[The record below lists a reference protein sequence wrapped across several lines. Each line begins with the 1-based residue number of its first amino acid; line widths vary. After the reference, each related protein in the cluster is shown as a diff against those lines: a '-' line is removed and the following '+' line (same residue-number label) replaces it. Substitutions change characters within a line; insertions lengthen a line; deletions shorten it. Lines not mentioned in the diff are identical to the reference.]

1 MKKKTATSKKY
12 YPLEIKRRICFFSW
26 LKGGC
31 LMEGV
36 KEKLCL
42 LEDMSPKPPPYIVH
56 NKIIEKIEITI
67 YDTAIISG
75 R

>member
-1 MKKKTATSKKY
+1 
-12 YPLEIKRRICFFSW
+12 
-26 LKGGC
+26 
-31 LMEGV
+31 MEGV